1 MELEELK
8 KQLDENSKKII
19 DNMNKIHQ
27 NSGAL
32 EILKDFKGDNKRLF
46 TILIIVLF
54 MWFSTIVYL
63 VYVLNDTATID
74 DIRTQEIDDSI
85 EYSDIINGDAYG
97 KDKAN

>member
-8 KQLDENSKKII
+8 KQLDENSQKII
-19 DNMNKIHQ
+19 SNMNKIHQ

-54 MWFSTIVYL
+54 MWFSTIAYL

-74 DIRTQEIDDSI
+74 DIRTQEIDGSI

-97 KDKAN
+97 EDKAD